1 MKKQADKMVAKVI
14 IKLFLVAVMLW
25 TFMIPAIMILK

>member
-1 MKKQADKMVAKVI
+1 METGENKVVAKVI

-25 TFMIPAIMILK
+25 VFMVPAIMILK